1 MPRTWLTAAAV
12 GRTIDAPAES
22 LYRLITD
29 VTATGDRSEE
39 CIRAE
44 WLDDASREAVVGAR
58 FRGHNRSRLVR
69 WSRVCEVIEA
79 DPARA
84 FAFRTVPERFDP
96 SRRDSTT
103 WRYELVPDG
112 GRTVVRH
119 SYQIT
124 RPPSRLFKAVYGI
137 VFPHH
142 RDMRPAMQHT
152 LDALARQAEA
162 DQPAEPPGAVRSG

>member
-12 GRTIDAPAES
+12 GRTIDAPADD

-29 VTATGDRSEE
+29 VTATGVRSDE

-44 WLDDASREAVVGAR
+44 WLDDVPSEAVVGAR
-58 FRGHNRSRLVR
+58 FRGHNRFRLAR

-79 DPARA
+79 DPAQA

-112 GRTVVRH
+112 ARTEVRH

-124 RPPSRLFKAVYGI
+124 KLPSRPFRTVYGI
-137 VFPHH
+137 LFAHH

-152 LDALARQAEA
+152 LEALARQAEA
-162 DQPAEPPGAVRSG
+162 AAARL